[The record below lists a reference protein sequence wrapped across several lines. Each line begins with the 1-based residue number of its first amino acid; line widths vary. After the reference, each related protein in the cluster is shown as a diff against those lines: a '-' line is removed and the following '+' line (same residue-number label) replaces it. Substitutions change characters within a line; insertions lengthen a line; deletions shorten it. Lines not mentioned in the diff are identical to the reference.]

1 MQAKQRYILLFL
13 SCAFLALC
21 YFGGYRLKGLFPDR
35 GRHWPSLDCYMDSE
49 ELMEHRAFWSLP
61 PKQRQEEA
69 KANTVREQCRME
81 TCFDFSKCVSG
92 FKVYIH
98 PVEETVAMSSTYRK
112 ILNVITESRYIFQ
125 LSLICFIIF
134 TEIFYWCLTRAG
146 IIPQML
152 VRLACSFWVWTHW
165 TETASHQTMSEGC
178 SQSSTV
184 CLTGMGGKIILYSI
198 STRAPGPTTLKT
210 LEWTLAEP
218 FWPRRAFQCRIIG
231 LLSTYPFR

>member
-98 PVEETVAMSSTYRK
+98 PVEETVTMSSTYRK
-112 ILNVITESRYIFQ
+112 ILNVITESRYF
-125 LSLICFIIF
+125 LD
-134 TEIFYWCLTRAG
+134 
-146 IIPQML
+146 
-152 VRLACSFWVWTHW
+152 
-165 TETASHQTMSEGC
+165 
-178 SQSSTV
+178 
-184 CLTGMGGKIILYSI
+184 
-198 STRAPGPTTLKT
+198 
-210 LEWTLAEP
+210 
-218 FWPRRAFQCRIIG
+218 G
-231 LLSTYPFR
+231 LLSIS